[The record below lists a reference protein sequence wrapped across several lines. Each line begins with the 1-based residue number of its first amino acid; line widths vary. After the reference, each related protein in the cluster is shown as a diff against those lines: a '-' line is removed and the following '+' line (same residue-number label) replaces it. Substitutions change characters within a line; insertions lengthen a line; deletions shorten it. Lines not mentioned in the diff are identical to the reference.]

1 MEHQSGSEMEKYVK
15 RQYYLMMVMAICM
28 VCVLLVVIISA
39 VIVVPAALGTLAEVD
54 TAMEN
59 LNGMIRSLGS
69 ITDVLASIT
78 DELGPGLESIE
89 EVTTGLQ
96 NIDFEKMNQA
106 INDLSSVVAPLAKL
120 FGR

>member
-1 MEHQSGSEMEKYVK
+1 MEKYVK
-15 RQYYLMMVMAICM
+15 RQYYLMLVMAICM
-28 VCVLLVVIISA
+28 VCILLVVIVSA

-59 LNGMIRSLGS
+59 LNGMIQSLGS
-69 ITDVLASIT
+69 ITNGLASIT

-96 NIDFEKMNQA
+96 NIDFEKLNQA

>member
-1 MEHQSGSEMEKYVK
+1 MSQIGGI
-15 RQYYLMMVMAICM
+15 L
-28 VCVLLVVIISA
+28 SA
-39 VIVVPAALGTLAEVD
+39 AMVVPTALGTLTEID

-59 LNGMIRSLGS
+59 LNGMIQSLGS
-69 ITDVLASIT
+69 ITDGLANIT
-78 DELGPGLESIE
+78 NELGPGLESIE

-96 NIDFEKMNQA
+96 NIDFEKLNQA